1 MAMEKKSR
9 WMAVLKVVLWLTVL
23 SFAISFIISLFVEDD
38 FESIDGNVAVI
49 EITGTIV
56 AQDGSYLFE
65 DVASSDEIAKLIR
78 KADKNDTIKTILF

>member
-1 MAMEKKSR
+1 MAMEKKSK

-49 EITGTIV
+49 EIAGTIV

-65 DVASSDEIAKLIR
+65 DVASSAAGD
-78 KADKNDTIKTILF
+78 